1 MHWLSGVLAVLPYPL
16 VDPVAFSLGP
26 LAFRWYA
33 LAYLV
38 GALWAWWFLRRVS
51 YAAATGGLDGAITD
65 WTIERDKRARGP
77 SWTHVGDS
85 EPETEAHISDAAKDA
100 ARERKRKAKRIA
112 RETRL
117 RTQRRTGRRARVR
130 HRHKAGD
137 EERARAEELKAEM
150 KGRLR
155 IRERD
160 KSEQDAQDTQTTQG
174 TQNTGAK
181 KSRHKS
187 SPQESRRMHGRLT
200 FVPPAAIDEFVAWSI
215 FGILIGGRVG
225 YVLAY
230 NAEYYFANPMDVL
243 ALWQGGMS
251 FHGGMLGVM
260 IAAAL
265 YAWIRGVPFLAL
277 TDLLALGCT
286 VGLFLGRVANFING
300 ELYGRT
306 SEVAWSFIFP
316 NAGDAPRHP
325 SQLYEAMAEGLL
337 LFAFL
342 GLLVRMGALY
352 RHGLVSAWFLL
363 GYGTARFLI
372 EYTRE
377 PDAQLGLLWWDLSAG
392 QWLSVPMLVLGL
404 ILLCLPTGR
413 IDPLRP

>member
-1 MHWLSGVLAVLPYPL
+1 MQWVLAVLPYPL

-38 GALWAWWFLRRVS
+38 GALWAWWFLRRIS

-77 SWTHVGDS
+77 SWAHVGVGEAEADS
-85 EPETEAHISDAAKDA
+85 EDAVGEATQDAV
-100 ARERKRKAKRIA
+100 RERKRKAQRIA
-112 RETRL
+112 RETRR

-130 HRHKAGD
+130 HRHKAGH
-137 EERARAEELKAEM
+137 EERERTEALKAEM

-155 IRERD
+155 TRERD
-160 KSEQDAQDTQTTQG
+160 KGDTSEQTPSDAQDSRAQ
-174 TQNTGAK
+174 
-181 KSRHKS
+181 KSRRKS
-187 SPQESRRMHGRLT
+187 VANESRRMHGRLT

-215 FGILIGGRVG
+215 FGILIGGRLG

-230 NAEYYFANPMDVL
+230 NAEYYFANPMDSL

-251 FHGGMLGVM
+251 FHGGMLGVV

-306 SEVAWSFIFP
+306 SDVAWSFVFP
-316 NAGDAPRHP
+316 NAGEDSRHP
-325 SQLYEAMAEGLL
+325 SQLYEALAEGLL

-363 GYGTARFLI
+363 GYGTGRFLI